1 MIFNIIINR
10 ADEGCETRIRFQNQS
25 FFSEGTGSEN
35 QSPTPGFIYAK
46 KGHSCNAGVHQ
57 SIEATEIYE
66 MWLTTITGGVEK
78 SYELTQKK
86 SSLSVV

>member
-1 MIFNIIINR
+1 MKDVKHVYVFRTSHSSLRVRVVKTNLR
-10 ADEGCETRIRFQNQS
+10 PPGS
-25 FFSEGTGSEN
+25 FT
-35 QSPTPGFIYAK
+35 QK

-78 SYELTQKK
+78 KLWIDAKK
-86 SSLSVV
+86 SSLSVVWWQLG